1 MKKLFVILLVLCLV
15 LPGCASGKS
24 GISQDDAVAIVLE
37 DLGVSADEAALHV
50 HTSMEDK
57 TPCYLIYATVANR
70 TMEYVVRMV
79 DGKILSAE
87 ESSHSH

>member
-1 MKKLFVILLVLCLV
+1 MKKLLVILLVLWLI
-15 LPGCASGKS
+15 LPGCTSGKK
-24 GISQDDAVAIVLE
+24 GITEDEAIAIVLA
-37 DLGVSADEAALHV
+37 DLGVSADEASFHV
-50 HTSMEDK
+50 HASVDK
-57 TPCYLIYATVANR
+57 VPQYTVYVTVGTR